1 MKTEYGVYT
10 VQFPASHVTGHQDFT
25 GQKDVKHA
33 DVTMSVYV
41 LCVKGIVYQWVAAN
55 LC

>member
-33 DVTMSVYV
+33 DVTMS
-41 LCVKGIVYQWVAAN
+41 LCVCVCVCVCVCAV
-55 LC
+55 C